1 MEWFRLNTVGAS
13 LADQRQDGFEPPA
26 DAAQI
31 RRLAAHVSRA
41 MLRPDTLAIA
51 LGANLPS
58 PAGEPAATL
67 EAVKPLLQELLQEL
81 LQRWIAAADSEA
93 NLAPS
98 TSAVPDCRWSPL
110 LRTAPVG
117 GPAGQSDYLNGVVVV
132 QLPAGCSASR
142 CWADQTATQ
151 AAVKAAARSERFAV
165 ELLLGLQR
173 LEARFGRPP
182 LRQRQHWGP
191 RSLDLD
197 LLWWGDLRLDLPA
210 TLTQPALQLPHPR
223 WRERSFVVEPLA
235 ALVSAEG
242 MVL

>member
-13 LADQRQDGFEPPA
+13 LADQGQEGFEPPA
-26 DAAQI
+26 EAARI
-31 RRLAAHVSRA
+31 RRLAQHVSRA
-41 MLRPDTLAIA
+41 MRRPDTLAIA

-93 NLAPS
+93 RRASS
-98 TSAVPDCRWSPL
+98 TPAVPDCHWSPL

-117 GPAGQSDYLNGVVVV
+117 GPAGQSDYLNAVVVV
-132 QLPAGCSASR
+132 QLPAGCSASGCR
-142 CWADQTATQ
+142 ADQTAAQ
-151 AAVKAAARSERFAV
+151 AAAQSERFAV

-182 LRQRQHWGP
+182 LGQRQHWGP

-242 MVL
+242 MVP